1 MRILSMILGALLG
14 AVVGVAVIGKNI
26 SARAG
31 AAIIMGTAACAVL
44 LVGAL
49 ALLTGIDIFG
59 GGAA

>member
-31 AAIIMGTAACAVL
+31 AAIIMGTAAFP
-44 LVGAL
+44 GA
-49 ALLTGIDIFG
+49 
-59 GGAA
+59 